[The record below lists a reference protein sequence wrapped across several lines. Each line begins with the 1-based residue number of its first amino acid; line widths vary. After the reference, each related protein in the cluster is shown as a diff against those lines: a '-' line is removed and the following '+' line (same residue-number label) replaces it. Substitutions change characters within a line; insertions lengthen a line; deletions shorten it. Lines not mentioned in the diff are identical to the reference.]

1 MLANQY
7 IYYTLL
13 NMSSLYQKYRPK
25 QVKDVLRQNVII
37 KTLTNSI
44 LQNKIGLAYIFAGPK
59 GIGKTT
65 IAKIFS
71 KAINCAD
78 FNGDVCNK
86 CESCKSINDNNT
98 TDILELD
105 AASNNG
111 VNDIRNI
118 LESVKYLPLEHK
130 YKVYIIDEAHMLTN
144 QAWNALLK
152 TLEEPPQ
159 YVVFVFATT
168 EMQKIPTTILSRCQC
183 FDFHRLTDAEL
194 LAHLLDICKR
204 ENIKISK
211 EAANILVTLADGS
224 ARDVL
229 SSLEQAALYTNN
241 DINVESVNEL
251 FGLVNNETKIKLIN
265 YIFEQDIAKAISQLD
280 EFEQK
285 GVNFGQLTID
295 LGNIFLDKLLY
306 EKTKNINLMKTL
318 TVNQIN
324 SFYFDEAKG
333 IALINE
339 CQKSYN
345 RIKTAEDPRFNF
357 EILVFSLMDIA
368 SGAKQTVAPV
378 TTPAP
383 IRMAPL
389 KVENKKPEV
398 QKIEPKKPSFE
409 EAVSFKQIFVKKPEP
424 KQNLVKEI
432 KKEMKEEEINIDVL
446 LLQIA
451 SNISKDA
458 IKQAKDLLV
467 KIKERE
473 EEPAFKNLTNAEVG
487 IASQNGIIFKFDD
500 ILDAEILNSNVLN
513 GETQARLIRI
523 SRQPYY
529 LLGLDEDGFKKLAKD
544 LKAVGSKYKGQEP
557 ELAPLRKSLSKDD
570 PFGQSAFE
578 LFGDIDKK

>member
-1 MLANQY
+1 
-7 IYYTLL
+7 
-13 NMSSLYQKYRPK
+13 MSSLYQKYRPK
-25 QVKDVLRQNVII
+25 QFKDVLSQDVII

-44 LQNKIGLAYIFAGPK
+44 LQNKIGHAYIFAGPK

-71 KAINCAD
+71 KAINCSG

-86 CESCKSINDNNT
+86 CDSCKSINENNT

-111 VNDIRNI
+111 VDDIRNI

-168 EMQKIPTTILSRCQC
+168 EMQKIPQTILSRCQC
-183 FDFHRLTDAEL
+183 FDFHRLTDKVL
-194 LAHLLDICKR
+194 LEHLLDVCKR

-211 EAANILVTLADGS
+211 EAANILVEMADGS

-241 DINVESVNEL
+241 DINVEAVNEL

-318 TVNQIN
+318 TINQVS
-324 SFYFDEAKG
+324 SFYFDEEKG

-345 RIKTAEDPRFNF
+345 KIKTAEDPRFNF
-357 EILVFSLMDIA
+357 EILVFSLMNIA
-368 SGAKQTVAPV
+368 SGIQHTTQVAPV
-378 TTPAP
+378 
-383 IRMAPL
+383 
-389 KVENKKPEV
+389 KVEVKKEVKKEEVKKQEVKKPT
-398 QKIEPKKPSFE
+398 FE
-409 EAVSFKQIFVKKPEP
+409 NSVSFKQIFVKKPQP
-424 KQNLVKEI
+424 KQDVVKEV
-432 KKEMKEEEINIDVL
+432 KQVMKEEEVNIDVL
-446 LLQIA
+446 LLKIA

-458 IKQAKDLLV
+458 IKQAKSLLK
-467 KIKERE
+467 KIKDKE

-500 ILDAEILNSNVLN
+500 VLDAEILNSNVLN

-529 LLGLDEDGFKKLAKD
+529 LLVLDEDGFKKLAKD
-544 LKAVGSKYKGQEP
+544 LKSVGNKYKGQEP
-557 ELAPLRKSLSKDD
+557 DLAPLRKVLSKDD

-578 LFGDIDKK
+578 LFGNKDK